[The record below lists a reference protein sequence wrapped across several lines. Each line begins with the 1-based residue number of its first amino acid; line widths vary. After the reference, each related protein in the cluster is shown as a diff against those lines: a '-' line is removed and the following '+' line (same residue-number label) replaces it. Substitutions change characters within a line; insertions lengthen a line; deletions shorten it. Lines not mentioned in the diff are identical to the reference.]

1 MSLAPREVRPAQ
13 SVRSTGLARSNGRP
27 LHRIS
32 EVRKRQGVSI
42 RSVARQI
49 KVDVRQARLQE
60 DSQADLQLSTL
71 YEWQKALGVP
81 VAELLVDLDAP
92 LSAPVLKRAQMLKL
106 MKSARGIFDRAPTG
120 QIRRL
125 ARMMIEQ
132 LVEIMP
138 ELAHVGAWQEDAV
151 PRNNDEYG
159 LAAFCRQSREASIIQ
174 RHDGVRQT
182 QDE

>member
-60 DSQADLQLSTL
+60 DSQADLQVSTL

-81 VAELLVDLDAP
+81 VVELLVLRHRRAHLEP
-92 LSAPVLKRAQMLKL
+92 LQTTVAIDVTATTSVARQLTL
-106 MKSARGIFDRAPTG
+106 MD
-120 QIRRL
+120 
-125 ARMMIEQ
+125 
-132 LVEIMP
+132 
-138 ELAHVGAWQEDAV
+138 
-151 PRNNDEYG
+151 
-159 LAAFCRQSREASIIQ
+159 
-174 RHDGVRQT
+174 
-182 QDE
+182 

>member
-1 MSLAPREVRPAQ
+1 MSLAPREIDPAQ
-13 SVRSTGLARSNGRP
+13 SACSTGPAGSNGRP

-42 RSVARQI
+42 RSAARQI
-49 KVDVRQARLQE
+49 KIDLRQARLQE
-60 DSQADLQLSTL
+60 HPNTDMHLSAL

-92 LSAPVLKRAQMLKL
+92 LSAPVLKRAQMLRL
-106 MKSARGIFDRAPTG
+106 MKSARAIFDRAPSG
-120 QIRRL
+120 PVRRL

-132 LVEIMP
+132 LVEMMP
-138 ELAHVGAWQEDAV
+138 ELTHVDAWQEEGV

-159 LAAFCRQSREASIIQ
+159 LAAFCRQTRESRDSA
-174 RHDGVRQT
+174 H
-182 QDE
+182 